1 MLSPASDD
9 ALVLRGVVRRFGSV
23 VAVDAVDLDV
33 AAGEILAVLGPSG
46 CGKSTLLRVIA
57 GLEPTDGGHVSWQG
71 RRLDRLATHERGV
84 GLMFQDHA
92 LFPHRDVRANVA
104 FGLRMARIPR
114 GRRAERVAEVLEL
127 VGLSGYDD
135 RRVETLS
142 GGEAQRVALAR
153 ALAPE
158 PAVLLL
164 DEPLGSLDRD
174 LRERLAV
181 DLRSVL
187 REAGITAIHV
197 THDHDEAFTV
207 ADRLALMRSGR
218 IVQVG
223 TPESIRSHPA
233 DPAVARFLGLDAIID
248 VAPAP
253 GRVTTPWG
261 ALELPEWPADAMRAV
276 VLPEGLRVLAAG
288 SSAHPAERPA
298 QGPVAGELL
307 LSAVV
312 RRASYRGDRYLVT
325 ATTEECP
332 AELTVSLAARP
343 EPGDHLVIVLS
354 SDSLAPIG

>member
-142 GGEAQRVALAR
+142 GGEAQRIKLVSELAKAR
-153 ALAPE
+153 PQVRDPRSARQNHQTLYI
-158 PAVLLL
+158 L
-164 DEPLGSLDRD
+164 DEPTVGLHMADVEKLIHV
-174 LRERLAV
+174 LHRLV
-181 DLRSVL
+181 
-187 REAGITAIHV
+187 EAGNSVIVIEHNLDLMA
-197 THDHDEAFTV
+197 EADWMIDMGPEGGKAGGKLV
-207 ADRLALMRSGR
+207 A
-218 IVQVG
+218 QG
-223 TPESIRSHPA
+223 TPQKVAASKRSRTA
-233 DPAVARFLGLDAIID
+233 AFLKPL
-248 VAPAP
+248 
-253 GRVTTPWG
+253 
-261 ALELPEWPADAMRAV
+261 
-276 VLPEGLRVLAAG
+276 LRPQKTHA
-288 SSAHPAERPA
+288 
-298 QGPVAGELL
+298 
-307 LSAVV
+307 
-312 RRASYRGDRYLVT
+312 
-325 ATTEECP
+325 
-332 AELTVSLAARP
+332 
-343 EPGDHLVIVLS
+343 
-354 SDSLAPIG
+354 